1 MKTEIVR
8 SQTPEEKEL
17 RRKLSELAKLQAEL
31 AQRELD
37 LATLQAELHVFEGIY
52 LRTVGVRLAKL
63 DEINAQI
70 AEAEARLKPKDKK
83 IQEQAAKSR
92 AQARKSAE
100 AAEFTQELRVEKFQ
114 PSEGLKKLY
123 REVAKAIHPDLAV
136 GEEDRI
142 LRQKLMA
149 DANRAYEEGDEAKL
163 RAILVEWESSPESV
177 KGEGT
182 AVELVR
188 VIRKIAQ
195 VEQRIHT
202 IEIEITQLKESD
214 VYELKTKVEKAEK
227 KGRNLLGE
235 MASQVDEKIILANKR
250 LAAITRKEGH
260 T

>member
-1 MKTEIVR
+1 MKTEIIR

-17 RRKLSELAKLQAEL
+17 SRKLSELAKLQAEL

-37 LATLQAELHVFEGIY
+37 LITLQAELHVFEGKY

-83 IQEQAAKSR
+83 IQEQAARSR
-92 AQARKSAE
+92 AQAHKSAE
-100 AAEFTQELRVEKFQ
+100 AAGLAQEVGVEKFK
-114 PSEGLKKLY
+114 PSESLKKLY
-123 REVAKAIHPDLAV
+123 REVAKVIHPDLALDD
-136 GEEDRI
+136 EDRL
-142 LRQKLMA
+142 LREKLMA

-163 RAILVEWESSPESV
+163 RAILAEWESSPESV

-182 AVELVR
+182 AAELVR

-195 VEQRIHT
+195 VEQRLHA

-214 VYELKTKVEKAEK
+214 LYELKTKVERAED
-227 KGRNLLGE
+227 KGRNLLDE
-235 MASQVDEKIILANKR
+235 MASQADEQIVLANKR

-260 T
+260 S